1 MELLAM
7 AVLLVAAVAAQNGP
21 GLLRGFHC
29 NKNSQPWTAALFDGW
44 KFHCTGTL
52 INSQW
57 LVTAAQCFTNRAGEG
72 EWPGKMGVAGER
84 VWSRETP
91 KGQRE
96 RDLEGHTCSNAFGCL
111 FVLYTCSLYHS
122 FFYVALGENSLLSF
136 EGTEQLKIGI
146 KAIRH
151 PFYNSFNKDNDIMLV
166 KLLTPIRLT
175 DSVQPL
181 ALPSSCVDP
190 GSYCVVAGWGTPIL
204 QKEYPPDIL
213 YCGNITTLTD
223 QECLAAYPAIHLGHM
238 LCATVKMGGS
248 DSCQGDPGSPL
259 VCRNALQG
267 ITSWGFEKC
276 SEVESPSVF
285 VKVCNYVNWLRETMA
300 LA

>member
-1 MELLAM
+1 M
-7 AVLLVAAVAAQNGP
+7 
-21 GLLRGFHC
+21 LRGFHC

-57 LVTAAQCFTNRAGEG
+57 LVTAAQCFTNR
-72 EWPGKMGVAGER
+72 
-84 VWSRETP
+84 
-91 KGQRE
+91 
-96 RDLEGHTCSNAFGCL
+96 
-111 FVLYTCSLYHS
+111 
-122 FFYVALGENSLLSF
+122 FFYVTLGENSLLSF

-146 KAIRH
+146 KGIRH
-151 PFYNSFNKDNDIMLV
+151 PFYNSFSKDNDIMLV

-175 DSVQPL
+175 DSVRPL
-181 ALPSSCVDP
+181 ALPSNCVDP

-204 QKEYPPDIL
+204 QKGPLEYPPDIL

-248 DSCQGDPGSPL
+248 DSCQGDLGSPL
-259 VCRNALQG
+259 VCDNTLQG

-276 SEVESPSVF
+276 SEVETPSVF
-285 VKVCNYVNWLRETMA
+285 VKVCNYINWLRETMA